1 MALDEVTWT
10 SARGRTTT
18 PTLGAGGF
26 VARCSQMC
34 QGRVTPEAKAG
45 LPPLKRLVTACRRA
59 TLDPQRG
66 RCKPVLSWH
75 TARRPSTG
83 RVLMQ
88 CDLFRGN
95 PARFRNATVACHP
108 KWPCQYN
115 LSVCAPFDNTSF
127 EKNNVGKTMLEDER
141 KLRFGIW
148 ATTLSVLLQPCR
160 THGFMPWLEQLPT
173 WSLVL
178 SWLWPSRKTP
188 WPIARARRSCSGRSC
203 VAKCGACWQER
214 KPTTR
219 AKYKTTWCHPSG
231 SIHSTGRR
239 IKTDVPRKSD
249 ARSQSWTSAAQET
262 CHCLSQGHIRPTAR
276 SLQACLVLAHCS
288 TTIHGTC
295 AMQLSRPLTPQFSPP
310 PATSNGQASTT
321 CQSVL
326 RSTTHLSKR
335 TMSLRR
341 CWKTSEK

>member
-1 MALDEVTWT
+1 MAHRKGPALLFWPNVVHVGKNTHQQHARSVRPHGVTHPVKCT
-10 SARGRTTT
+10 A
-18 PTLGAGGF
+18 PGAGL
-26 VARCSQMC
+26 RQMC

-83 RVLMQ
+83 RVLTRF
-88 CDLFRGN
+88 DPFRSNGTRRHD
-95 PARFRNATVACHP
+95 AVQGHVNATKPPSHPSVFTPTCHL
-108 KWPCQYN
+108 KWPGQYN
-115 LSVCAPFDNTSF
+115 LSECAPFDNSSF
-127 EKNNVGKTMLEDER
+127 EKNNVVKTMLEDER
-141 KLRFGIW
+141 KVRFGIW
-148 ATTLSVLLQPCR
+148 ATTLSVRLQPCR

-219 AKYKTTWCHPSG
+219 AKCKTTWCHPSG
-231 SIHSTGRR
+231 SMHSTGSS

-249 ARSQSWTSAAQET
+249 ARSQSWTFRRSRD
-262 CHCLSQGHIRPTAR
+262 LS
-276 SLQACLVLAHCS
+276 LLVAGPH
-288 TTIHGTC
+288 
-295 AMQLSRPLTPQFSPP
+295 
-310 PATSNGQASTT
+310 
-321 CQSVL
+321 
-326 RSTTHLSKR
+326 
-335 TMSLRR
+335 
-341 CWKTSEK
+341 